1 MGPTWGVPGPL
12 FLLLWFPPVV
22 VAAFLPRLALVAAR
36 WGPREEPDPTVTP
49 QQLGALVAGPDR
61 LVAASVA
68 GLLEQGRLRMD
79 GSRRLATVVGPVRP
93 EDDPGLSDVDVEVL
107 NRAHSPR
114 TAGWLVSGARS
125 SAVVAEVD
133 GQLVARGLLRDP
145 AEMRRRARWAL
156 LPFGLLMVL
165 GLARLG
171 SGLGRS
177 ASVGFLVPLLVVA
190 AFVAVAAHPRARARR
205 VVTPRG
211 RATVDAARAHVRRV
225 RSAGP
230 TAAGPVLGGAALL
243 VAIGGFAAFPD
254 PELAGL
260 LTPALVG
267 GGGGYDGGSSC
278 SSSSCSSSSSSC
290 GGGGS
295 SCGGGGGCGG

>member
-1 MGPTWGVPGPL
+1 MAPTWGIPGPL
-12 FLLLWFPPVV
+12 FLLLWFPLVV
-22 VAAFLPRLALVAAR
+22 LTAFVPRLALVAAR
-36 WGPREEPDPTVTP
+36 GGPREAPDPTVTP
-49 QQLGALVAGPDR
+49 QQLGALVAGGDR
-61 LVAASVA
+61 VAAASVA
-68 GLLEQGRLRMD
+68 GLLERGRLRMD

-114 TAGWLVSGARS
+114 TAAWLVAGVRS
-125 SAVVAEVD
+125 SAVVAEID
-133 GQLVARGLLRDP
+133 EQLVARGLLRDP
-145 AEMRRRARWAL
+145 AAMRRRARWAL
-156 LPFGLLMVL
+156 LPFGLVMVL

-177 ASVGFLVPLLVVA
+177 ASVGFLIPLLVVA
-190 AFVAVAAHPRARARR
+190 AFVAVVAHPRARALR

-211 RATVDAARAHVRRV
+211 RATVDDARAHAWRA

-230 TAAGPVLGGAALL
+230 LLGGAALL

-267 GGGGYDGGSSC
+267 GGSSGGSDGGSWSDSGSS
-278 SSSSCSSSSSSC
+278 SSSSCSS
-290 GGGGS
+290 GS
-295 SCGGGGGCGG
+295 SCGGGGGGCGG

>member
-1 MGPTWGVPGPL
+1 MAPTWGIPGPL
-12 FLLLWFPPVV
+12 FLLLWFPLVV
-22 VAAFLPRLALVAAR
+22 LTAFLPRIAVVTAR
-36 WGPREEPDPTVTP
+36 WGPREAPDLTLSP
-49 QQLGALVAGPDR
+49 QQLGALVAGGDR
-61 LVAASVA
+61 VAAASVA

-114 TAGWLVSGARS
+114 TAAWLVSGVRWS
-125 SAVVAEVD
+125 TVVAEVD
-133 GQLVARGLLRDP
+133 EQLVARGLLRDP
-145 AEMRRRARWAL
+145 AAMRRRARWAL
-156 LPFGLLMVL
+156 LPFGLVMVL

-171 SGLGRS
+171 AGMGRS
-177 ASVGFLVPLLVVA
+177 ASVGFLIPLLVLA
-190 AFVAVAAHPRARARR
+190 AFVAVVAHPRARALR

-211 RATVDAARAHVRRV
+211 RATVDAARAHVRRA

-230 TAAGPVLGGAALL
+230 MLGAAALL

-254 PELAGL
+254 PALAGL

-267 GGGGYDGGSSC
+267 GGGSGGSDGGSWSD
-278 SSSSCSSSSSSC
+278 SGSSCSSSSSSC
-290 GGGGS
+290 SSGS
-295 SCGGGGGCGG
+295 SCGGGGGGCGG